1 MPTVIESIESL
12 KAYQP
17 GKPISE
23 LEREFGV
30 TNAIKLASNEN
41 PLGPSPKAIL
51 AIQKAAQLV
60 HLYPDGAAFD
70 LRQTIAKFHNVDM
83 AEVLTGNGSNE
94 VLNLVARTFLQ
105 PGKDRALMFKYA
117 FIAYPI
123 ILKAFGVAF
132 DVVDVN
138 DQDFEQ
144 SLDKMFNAIQDDTK
158 LICIANPNNP
168 TGTFIDGDALRAFLE
183 KVPEDILVIVDEAYV
198 EFINDPSFSSAL
210 DLRATRENL
219 VVTRTFSKCY
229 ALAGL
234 RVGYAVGPPKLIDY
248 VNRVRE
254 PFNCNLIAQAAA
266 IASLGDRE
274 FVARSVSQNT
284 AVRAELR
291 AGLEKLSSFG
301 VKAIPSQ
308 TNFILVRTPRPG
320 VDIYNALLREGIIVR
335 PLKGYGLEFFVRV
348 SVGSHEENNR
358 FLDAFAREIQA

>member
-41 PLGPSPKAIL
+41 PLGPSPKAKE
-51 AIQKAAQLV
+51 AIQTAANLV
-60 HLYPDGAAFD
+60 HLYPDGAAFE
-70 LRQTIAKFHNVDM
+70 LRETIANFHNVEM
-83 AEVLTGNGSNE
+83 EAVLTGNGSNE
-94 VLNLVARTFLQ
+94 VLNLIARTFLK
-105 PGKDRALMFKYA
+105 PGKDRGLMFQYA

-132 DVVDVN
+132 DVVKVS

-144 SLDKMFNAIQDDTK
+144 SLDKMYDAIHEDTK

-168 TGTFIDGDALRAFLE
+168 TGTFIKKDALRKFLE
-183 KVPEDILVIVDEAYV
+183 SVPEDILVVIDEAYV
-198 EFINDPSFSSAL
+198 EFIDDPSFSSAL

-219 VVTRTFSKCY
+219 IITRTFSKCY

-274 FVARSVSQNT
+274 FVARSVAQNT
-284 AVRAELR
+284 EVRAELIE
-291 AGLEKLSSFG
+291 GLEKLAANG
-301 VKAIPSQ
+301 VQAIPSQ
-308 TNFILVRTPRPG
+308 TNFVLVRTPRPG
-320 VDIYNALLREGIIVR
+320 VEIYDALLRLGVIVR
-335 PLKGYGLEFFVRV
+335 PLKGYGLEYFLRV
-348 SVGSHEENNR
+348 SVGSHHENQR
-358 FLDAFAREIQA
+358 FLKAFSDEIRR

>member
-1 MPTVIESIESL
+1 MPTVIDSIESL

-41 PLGPSPKAIL
+41 PLGPSPKAIE
-51 AIQKAAQLV
+51 AIQNAANLV
-60 HLYPDGAAFD
+60 HLYPDGAAYD
-70 LRQTIAKFHNVDM
+70 LRKTIAEFHNVKMD
-83 AEVLTGNGSNE
+83 EVLTGNGSNE

-105 PGKDRALMFKYA
+105 PGKDRALMFQYA

-123 ILKAFGVAF
+123 ILKAFGVSF
-132 DVVDVN
+132 DVVPVS

-144 SLDKMFNAIQDDTK
+144 SLDKMFASINDDTK

-168 TGTFIDGDALRAFLE
+168 TGTFIKDDSLRKFLE
-183 KVPEDILVIVDEAYV
+183 KVPKDILVIVDEAYV
-198 EFINDPSFSSAL
+198 EFINDPSFTSAL
-210 DLRATRENL
+210 DLRSTRENL
-219 VVTRTFSKCY
+219 VITRTFSKCY

-234 RVGYAVGPPKLIDY
+234 RVGYAIGPPKLIDY

-254 PFNCNLIAQAAA
+254 PFNCNLIAQVAA
-266 IASLGDRE
+266 IASLGDRD
-274 FVARSVSQNT
+274 FVERSVAQNT
-284 AVRAELR
+284 AVRKELL

-301 VKAIPSQ
+301 VQGIASQ

-320 VDIYNALLREGIIVR
+320 VDIYDALLREGIIVR
-335 PLKGYGLEFFVRV
+335 PLKGYGLDSFVRV
-348 SVGSHEENNR
+348 SVGSHDENNR
-358 FLDAFAREIQA
+358 FLEAFSKEIQG